1 MLALSIGGVS
11 RILVDLVD
19 LPVNFSADYS
29 VDFWVRVSVDCLPVG
44 FDLSVGLD
52 RVDMAISP
60 FLKIRCSANDLYIY
74 RLSIAMVAR

>member
-19 LPVNFSADYS
+19 LPVNFSGDY
-29 VDFWVRVSVDCLPVG
+29 WVNFRVRISVDCLPVG

-52 RVDMAISP
+52 RVDTAISP
-60 FLKIRCSANDLYIY
+60 FLKIRFSADNL
-74 RLSIAMVAR
+74 